1 MISFPLFESDKKTFH
16 LNIENSLLL
25 GLLFF
30 GILNSFK
37 YFQAIANY
45 GLIIIM
51 ILGLIYMITNFT
63 RIRPLNGKLE
73 GLLTFNEDNLNV
85 NNNTYS
91 IENISKIFMRINDF
105 EGRRIGHKLSIYP
118 NLSNGTNNVLHL
130 ELKNGEK
137 INVFFKS
144 EFKFDYEKL
153 RPFVIQLIMNDLMTI
168 EEGCKILK
176 PYTDYEITKLRNQV
190 QKRAN

>member
-73 GLLTFNEDNLNV
+73 GLLTFNEDNLQV

-91 IENISKIFMRINDF
+91 IEDISKIFIRINDF
-105 EGRRIGHKLSIYP
+105 EGRRIGDRLSIYP

-144 EFKFDYEKL
+144 ELKYDYEKL
-153 RPFVIQLIMNDLMTI
+153 RPFIVKLMKTNLVSI
-168 EEGCKILK
+168 DEACKILK
-176 PYTDYEITKLRNQV
+176 PYTDYEIAKLQSEVN
-190 QKRAN
+190 KKS